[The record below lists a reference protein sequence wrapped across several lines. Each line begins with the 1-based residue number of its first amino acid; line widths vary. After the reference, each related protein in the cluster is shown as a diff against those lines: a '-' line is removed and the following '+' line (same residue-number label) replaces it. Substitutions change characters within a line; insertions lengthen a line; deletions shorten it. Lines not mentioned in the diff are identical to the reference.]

1 MVGAFVLLLVAGL
14 VAFIIWAVKA
24 DVDAKHTYYHVY
36 FTGSVSGLSKVSEVR
51 YRGVPIGTVTDIRID
66 PENVERVRV
75 TVDVSGETQIK
86 EDSVASIEMQGIT
99 GVALV
104 QISGGRQSTPNL
116 EAQDGEK
123 ISDHPIKTIRLG
135 KTVHGCP

>member
-1 MVGAFVLLLVAGL
+1 MGSLVLLLVAGL

-66 PENVERVRV
+66 AENVERVQV
-75 TVDVSGETQIK
+75 TLDVSGETLIK

-104 QISGGRQSTPNL
+104 QISGGRQDSADLT
-116 EAQDGEK
+116 A
-123 ISDHPIKTIRLG
+123 
-135 KTVHGCP
+135 